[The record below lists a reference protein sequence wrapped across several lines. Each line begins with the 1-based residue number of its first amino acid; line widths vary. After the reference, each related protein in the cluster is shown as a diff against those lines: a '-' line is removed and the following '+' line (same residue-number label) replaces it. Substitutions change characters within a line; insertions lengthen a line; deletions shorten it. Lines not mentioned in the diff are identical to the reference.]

1 MNILVVCLNSL
12 LKKKDNMSSLM
23 NELRNFPQT
32 CKDAGIVDYDAKKLV
47 FTNIDT
53 IARIKELIK
62 EKDINLVV
70 GNIHPNVRDE
80 LYKLER
86 PPVIAMPDM
95 YIDLPGTQVK
105 WTVY

>member
-23 NELRNFPQT
+23 NELKKFPQT
-32 CKDAGIVDYDAKKLV
+32 CEDAGIKDYNTKKLV

-53 IARIKELIK
+53 IARIRELIK

-70 GNIHPNVRDE
+70 GNIHSDVRDE
-80 LYKLER
+80 LYKLEK

-95 YIDLPGTQVK
+95 YINLPGTQVK